1 MSIGVGYSLDGRQFG
16 GRRVSQL
23 PGVLPRLRKGR
34 TYAAGVS
41 TSPASQRSRAR
52 VDRICGAPIDART
65 LRLRLLEVL
74 RAAAPFDA
82 YVWML
87 TDPVTSVGVA
97 PLADVPCLDQL
108 PRLIGLKYR
117 TAVNRWTGLSTSTS
131 TAASLY
137 GATGGQPSRSR
148 LWRELLDGCGIGDV
162 VSVVYTDRFGC
173 WGFLDLWRSADTAP
187 FNPDEIAF
195 LIDTAPT
202 VTAALRQC
210 QGLTFT
216 EHAPGAPAHPG
227 PVVLMLSRDL
237 EVLAQTPDTKQLLQ
251 VLVPATG
258 DRAPI
263 PASAYNVG
271 AQLIATEL
279 GVDANPPTARVHVAE
294 GQWVT
299 LRAARIGDTAP
310 VADRDIAVT
319 IEQTSPS
326 ERLDLF
332 SRAVALSPRESE
344 LVGYLAAGAD
354 TRELAARMHL
364 SEHTVQ
370 DHLKSIFTKTGT
382 RTRRALLTR
391 ALGT

>member
-1 MSIGVGYSLDGRQFG
+1 M
-16 GRRVSQL
+16 
-23 PGVLPRLRKGR
+23 
-34 TYAAGVS
+34 S
-41 TSPASQRSRAR
+41 TSAALHRSRAQ
-52 VDRICGAPIDART
+52 VDRICGAPVDART
-65 LRLRLLEVL
+65 LRLRLLDVL
-74 RAAAPFDA
+74 RGAVPFDA

-87 TDPVTSVGVA
+87 TDPGTSVGVA

-117 TAVNRWTGLSTSTS
+117 TAVNRWTSLSTATSTS
-131 TAASLY
+131 SSTSMAASLFA
-137 GATGGQPSRSR
+137 ATGGQPSRSL
-148 LWRELLDGCGIGDV
+148 LWRELLDGCAIGDV
-162 VSVVYTDRFGC
+162 ASVVYTDRFGC
-173 WGFLDLWRSADTAP
+173 WGFLDLWRSADTAS
-187 FNPDEIAF
+187 FSSDEIAF

-202 VTAALRQC
+202 VTAALRRC
-210 QGLTFT
+210 QAHTFS
-216 EHAPGAPAHPG
+216 EHAPGAPDAPAHPG

-237 EVLAQTPDTKQLLQ
+237 EVLAQTPDTNQLLQ

-271 AQLIATEL
+271 AQLIATEV
-279 GVDANPPTARVHVAE
+279 GVDANPPTARVHVAD

-319 IEQTSPS
+319 IEQASPP

-332 SRAVALSPRESE
+332 ARAVALSSRESE
-344 LVGYLAAGAD
+344 LVAYLAAGAD

-364 SEHTVQ
+364 SQHTVQ
-370 DHLKSIFTKTGT
+370 DHLKSIFAKTGT